1 MFIKVENIKVSDR
14 APRQQPSRPGRVSSP
29 CPRWHTVTVS
39 LEDAAALHKADPHC
53 PRQQGLCMEKQ
64 EAKLRKY

>member
-1 MFIKVENIKVSDR
+1 MFRKYKVSDR
-14 APRQQPSRPGRVSSP
+14 ASRKQPSRPGRASSS
-29 CPRWHTVTVS
+29 CPRCHTVSAS
-39 LEDAAALHKADPHC
+39 LEDAAAPHKAHPHC